1 MPAPEG
7 LAVAANRPYGVACH
21 RQDNRNVGIQEAG
34 AVKGRVALAVVA
46 GVVAIGGVWALRRS
60 AIGRE
65 AAAAVASATAEPLAR
80 VRSDTLRSGETL
92 DRLLRRGGLD
102 GVAVAQVLAVTAPV
116 LDPRRL
122 RPGLPV
128 EFDRDNDSTPAAAIT
143 FKLAV
148 DRILHVVRAD
158 SARWEARVDT
168 LPWTTDTVLVRGAVE
183 ANLYDALAG
192 PAVALFPDDSHE
204 ALVLEVADVFKYR
217 VDMTRDLRTG
227 DSVYAVVERQRG
239 PESTTRVTRVL
250 ASRLFVG
257 GKPIEAFYYR
267 VPSLSSAYY
276 DESGKSLSTAFLHSP
291 IDFARVTSSFGMRF
305 HPILRVRRPHR
316 GVDYGAV
323 SGTPVRAIGDGTVT
337 RVGSDPA
344 GFGNVVE
351 VRHPNGFVTRYA
363 HLRSF
368 NRQVA
373 RYGARVKQGEV
384 IGYVG
389 MTGLATAPHLHF
401 EILVRGAQT
410 NPAAALRNV
419 AGVPLPKGA
428 IGAFTTRRR
437 ELLRLLNGPEG
448 VVHAAVTTA
457 AAGTPCARPGAGA
470 TRVTC

>member
-1 MPAPEG
+1 M
-7 LAVAANRPYGVACH
+7 
-21 RQDNRNVGIQEAG
+21 
-34 AVKGRVALAVVA
+34 KGRVAFAVLAIVVAAVV
-46 GVVAIGGVWALRRS
+46 IGGWWRVRQGV
-60 AIGRE
+60 IGRE
-65 AAAAVASATAEPLAR
+65 AAAAAEEVALAR
-80 VRSDTLRSGETL
+80 IHPDTLRSGETL
-92 DRLLRRGGLD
+92 DLLLRRGGLD
-102 GVAVAQVLAVTAPV
+102 GAAVAQVLSATAPV

-128 EFDRDNDSTPAAAIT
+128 EFDRDNDSTPATAIT
-143 FKLAV
+143 FRLAV

-158 SARWEARVDT
+158 SVHWETAVDT
-168 LPWTTDTVLVRGAVE
+168 LPWTTDTVLVRGAVD
-183 ANLYDALAG
+183 ANLYDALGG
-192 PAVALFPDDSHE
+192 PAVELFPGDAHE
-204 ALVLEVADVFKYR
+204 ALVLEVADVYKYR

-227 DSVYAVVERQRG
+227 DSLYALVERQRG
-239 PESTTRVTRVL
+239 PEATTRVTHVL

-267 VPSLSSAYY
+267 VPSSSSAYY
-276 DESGKSLSTAFLHSP
+276 DDDGKSLSTAFLHSP

-305 HPILRVRRPHR
+305 HPILKIRRPHR

-323 SGTPVRAIGDGTVT
+323 SGTPVRVIGDGTVT
-337 RVGSDPA
+337 RVGSDPG

-363 HLRSF
+363 HLRGF

-401 EILVRGAQT
+401 EILVRGSQT

-428 IGAFTTRRR
+428 KAAFNGRRR
-437 ELLRLLNGPEG
+437 ELLGLLKAPEG

-457 AAGTPCARPGAGA
+457 AAGTRCTRPGAGLA
-470 TRVTC
+470 RVTC

>member
-1 MPAPEG
+1 M
-7 LAVAANRPYGVACH
+7 
-21 RQDNRNVGIQEAG
+21 
-34 AVKGRVALAVVA
+34 KGRVAFAVMGAAVVA
-46 GVVAIGGVWALRRS
+46 GVVAGWWLLRQS
-60 AIGRE
+60 MLGRAVIAATE
-65 AAAAVASATAEPLAR
+65 AQVLAR
-80 VRSDTLRSGETL
+80 IHPDTLRPGETL

-102 GVAVAQVLAVTAPV
+102 GVATAQVIAATAPV

-128 EFDRDNDSTPAAAIT
+128 EFERDNDSTPAAAIT

-148 DRILHVVRAD
+148 DRIVHVMRAD
-158 SARWEARVDT
+158 STRWETTVDT
-168 LPWTTDTVLVRGAVE
+168 LPWTTDTVLVRGAVD
-183 ANLYDALAG
+183 ANLYDALG
-192 PAVALFPDDSHE
+192 GSAVELFPGGAHE
-204 ALVLEVADVFKYR
+204 TLVLEVADVYKYR

-227 DSVYAVVERQRG
+227 DSVYAVVERQQG

-267 VPSLSSAYY
+267 VPSSSSAYY
-276 DESGKSLSTAFLHSP
+276 DDDGKSLSTAFLHSP

-305 HPILRVRRPHR
+305 HPILGIRRPHR

-337 RVGSDPA
+337 RVGSDPG

-363 HLRSF
+363 HLRGF

-401 EILVRGAQT
+401 EILVRGSQT
-410 NPAAALRNV
+410 NPAAALRHV

-428 IGAFTTRRR
+428 LRAFAGRRHELR
-437 ELLRLLNGPEG
+437 ELLNAPEG
-448 VVHAAVTTA
+448 VVHAASATA
-457 AAGTPCARPGAGA
+457 AQAPGTPCVRPGVGSA
-470 TRVTC
+470 RLTC